1 MKNEEKSTDAL
12 LDGHRNLQLIQPPIG
27 GYTPRL
33 NFRVDVKGVTIEDFG
48 FFCQNTINYFSFFYI
63 YYRHELST

>member
-27 GYTPRL
+27 VYTPRW
-33 NFRVDVKGVTIEDFG
+33 NFRVDVKGVTVE
-48 FFCQNTINYFSFFYI
+48 YFVF
-63 YYRHELST
+63 LPN

>member
-27 GYTPRL
+27 VYTPRL
-33 NFRVDVKGVTIEDFG
+33 NFRVDVKGVTVE
-48 FFCQNTINYFSFFYI
+48 YFVF
-63 YYRHELST
+63 LPN